1 MMLTLTQTQ
10 RVETHI
16 SYSMQVVVNRQDL
29 DDTRQDLLRDIR
41 ALSNCGLIYSQ
52 DAKLFETYVDMWYD
66 RVDFALREQE
76 KEEEN
81 KYDEKQKEEKNDHE

>member
-1 MMLTLTQTQ
+1 MMLTLAQTQ

-16 SYSMQVVVNRQDL
+16 SYAMQVAVNRKDL

-52 DAKLFETYVDMWYD
+52 DAKLFETYVDIWYD
-66 RVDFALREQE
+66 RVEYALKDEEEQE
-76 KEEEN
+76 DKE
-81 KYDEKQKEEKNDHE
+81 

>member
-1 MMLTLTQTQ
+1 MTLTLAQTQ

-16 SYSMQVVVNRQDL
+16 SYAMQVAVNRKDL

-52 DAKLFETYVDMWYD
+52 DAKLFETYVDIWYD
-66 RVDFALREQE
+66 RVEYAL
-76 KEEEN
+76 KEE
-81 KYDEKQKEEKNDHE
+81 EEKNDHE

>member
-1 MMLTLTQTQ
+1 MMISLAQTQ

-16 SYSMQVVVNRQDL
+16 SYAMQVAVNRKDL

-52 DAKLFETYVDMWYD
+52 DAKLFETYVNIWYD
-66 RVDFALREQE
+66 RVEYAL
-76 KEEEN
+76 K
-81 KYDEKQKEEKNDHE
+81 DEEEKNDHE

>member
-1 MMLTLTQTQ
+1 MMLTLSQTQ

-16 SYSMQVVVNRQDL
+16 SYAMQVAVNRKDL

-52 DAKLFETYVDMWYD
+52 DAKLFETYVDIWYD
-66 RVDFALREQE
+66 RVEYAL
-76 KEEEN
+76 K
-81 KYDEKQKEEKNDHE
+81 DEEEKNDHE

>member
-1 MMLTLTQTQ
+1 MMLSLAQTQ

-16 SYSMQVVVNRQDL
+16 SYAMQVAVNRKDL

-52 DAKLFETYVDMWYD
+52 DAKLFETYVDIWYD
-66 RVDFALREQE
+66 RVEYALI
-76 KEEEN
+76 
-81 KYDEKQKEEKNDHE
+81 DEEEKNDHE

>member
-1 MMLTLTQTQ
+1 MMLTLAQTQ

-16 SYSMQVVVNRQDL
+16 SYAMQVAVNRKDL

-52 DAKLFETYVDMWYD
+52 DAKLFEAYVDIWYD
-66 RVDFALREQE
+66 RVEYALKDEVEQE
-76 KEEEN
+76 DKE
-81 KYDEKQKEEKNDHE
+81 